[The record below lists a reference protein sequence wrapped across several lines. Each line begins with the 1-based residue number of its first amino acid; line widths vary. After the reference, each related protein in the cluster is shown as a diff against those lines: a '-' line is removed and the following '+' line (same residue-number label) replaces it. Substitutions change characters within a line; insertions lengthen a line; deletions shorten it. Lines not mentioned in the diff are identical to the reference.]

1 MAVTSYHGEHQ
12 SMRVTL
18 SLMAGTAAAM
28 MAMTVPAPAADLP
41 CSVAKLI
48 VPWAAG
54 GDTDIINRA
63 VVEAVNRS
71 GAKPQLQV
79 VNVPGQGGN
88 KGAKDVKDEAANGCT
103 LLALHESAI
112 INYIVGRVDFHWD
125 AFEPISLMA
134 YTPSIVGISKQA
146 PFKTVKEMVEYAKK
160 APNTITTGVTLAS
173 TSQFQ
178 FLLIEDTMGV
188 KVKYVPYEGT
198 RQRITALLANNIQM
212 AEMNII
218 TAKEYLADKSLGALG
233 ILTEKRDP
241 LLPDL
246 PTFKEQG
253 CDVVYGVSR
262 GILAPKGTKPEII
275 AHWEAVFAKAAKDP
289 EVLKM
294 LQSQGTEVRY
304 RNAKDYRVYLAAAF
318 DRHKKAATNLGLG
331 K

>member
-1 MAVTSYHGEHQ
+1 MRDHG
-12 SMRVTL
+12 L
-18 SLMAGTAAAM
+18 LFAAA
-28 MAMTVPAPAADLP
+28 AAALVAATAPAAAVDLP

-63 VVEAVNRS
+63 IAEAVNKS

-88 KGAKDVKDEAANGCT
+88 KGAKDAKGEKPDGCT
-103 LLALHESAI
+103 LLALHESAL
-112 INYIVGRVDFHWD
+112 INYIVKRVDFHWD
-125 AFEPISLMA
+125 AFEPIALMS
-134 YTPSIVGISKQA
+134 YTPSIVGVSKQA
-146 PFKTVKEMVEYAKK
+146 PFNNVKEMVDYAKK

-173 TSQFQ
+173 TSQFE
-178 FLLIEDTMGV
+178 FLLIEDTMGI
-188 KVKYVPYEGT
+188 KLKYVPYEGT
-198 RQRITALLANNIQM
+198 RERITALLANNIMM

-218 TAKEYLADKSLGALG
+218 TAKEYLADKSLKALG
-233 ILTEKRDP
+233 ILTDKRDP
-241 LLPDL
+241 ILPDL

-262 GILAPKGTKPEII
+262 GILAPKGTSPDVV
-275 AHWEAVFAKAAKDP
+275 AHWNEAFAKASKDP
-289 EVLKM
+289 AFLKI

-304 RNAKDYRVYLAAAF
+304 LDPNGYRAYLTERF
-318 DRHKKAATNLGLG
+318 DRHQKAASNLGLG

>member
-1 MAVTSYHGEHQ
+1 
-12 SMRVTL
+12 MRDHRL
-18 SLMAGTAAAM
+18 LFAAAAAALMAAS
-28 MAMTVPAPAADLP
+28 APAAAVDLP

-63 VVEAVNRS
+63 IAEAVNKS

-88 KGAKDVKDEAANGCT
+88 KGAKDAKGEKPDGCT

-112 INYIVGRVDFHWD
+112 INYIVKRVDFHWD
-125 AFEPISLMA
+125 AFEPIALMS

-146 PFKTVKEMVEYAKK
+146 PFNDVKEMIEYAKK

-173 TSQFQ
+173 TSQFE
-178 FLLIEDTMGV
+178 FLLIEDAMGI
-188 KVKYVPYEGT
+188 KLKYVPYEGT
-198 RQRITALLANNIQM
+198 RERITALLANNIMM

-218 TAKEYLADKSLGALG
+218 TAKEYLADKSLKALG
-233 ILTEKRDP
+233 ILTDKRDP
-241 LLPDL
+241 ILPDL

-262 GILAPKGTKPEII
+262 GILAPKGTSPEII
-275 AHWEAVFAKAAKDP
+275 AHWNEAFAKASKDP
-289 EVLKM
+289 AFLKI
-294 LQSQGTEVRY
+294 LESQGTEVRY
-304 RNAKDYRVYLAAAF
+304 LDPMGYRAYLTERFERHQKAAA
-318 DRHKKAATNLGLG
+318 NLGLG

>member
-1 MAVTSYHGEHQ
+1 
-12 SMRVTL
+12 MRDHRL
-18 SLMAGTAAAM
+18 LFAAAAAALMAAS
-28 MAMTVPAPAADLP
+28 APAAAVDLP

-63 VVEAVNRS
+63 IAEAVNKS

-79 VNVPGQGGN
+79 VNAPGQGGN
-88 KGAKDVKDEAANGCT
+88 KGAKDAKDEKPDGCT
-103 LLALHESAI
+103 LLALHESAL
-112 INYIVGRVDFHWD
+112 INYIVKRVDFHWD
-125 AFEPISLMA
+125 AFEPIALMS
-134 YTPSIVGISKQA
+134 YTPSIVGVSKQA
-146 PFKTVKEMVEYAKK
+146 PFDNVKEMVEYAKK

-173 TSQFQ
+173 TSQFE
-178 FLLIEDTMGV
+178 FLLIEDTMGI
-188 KVKYVPYEGT
+188 KLKYVPYEGT
-198 RQRITALLANNIQM
+198 RERITALLANNIMM

-218 TAKEYLADKSLGALG
+218 TAKEYLADKSLKALG
-233 ILTEKRDP
+233 ILTDKRDP
-241 LLPDL
+241 ILPDL

-275 AHWEAVFAKAAKDP
+275 AHWNEAFAKAAKDP
-289 EVLKM
+289 AFVKI

-304 RNAKDYRVYLAAAF
+304 LDPKGYSAYLAERF
-318 DRHKKAATNLGLG
+318 ERHQKAAANLGIG